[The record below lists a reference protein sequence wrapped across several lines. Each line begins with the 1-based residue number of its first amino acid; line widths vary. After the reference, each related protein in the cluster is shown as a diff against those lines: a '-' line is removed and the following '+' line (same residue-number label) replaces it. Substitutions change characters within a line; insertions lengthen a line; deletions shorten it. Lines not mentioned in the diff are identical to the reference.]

1 MGVSISLV
9 VAAANNNAIG
19 KNNQLLWHLPND
31 MKYFKNVTW
40 GMPVVMGRKTFESL
54 GKPLAGRKNIVLTK
68 QDGWKADGVVA
79 VKDFND
85 ALFLV
90 KEMDV
95 KEVMVIGGGEIYRS
109 VFDKANRIHMTRVD
123 AEFEADTF
131 FPAID
136 PKVWKLVSQ
145 KNYEADAKH
154 AYNYSFQVW
163 ERIFK

>member
-1 MGVSISLV
+1 MIISLV

-90 KEMDV
+90 REMDV

-109 VFDKANRIHMTRVD
+109 IFDKANRIHMTRVD

-131 FPAID
+131 FPVID
-136 PKVWKLVSQ
+136 TKVWRLVSQ

-163 ERIFK
+163 ER